1 MPTDK
6 RILESCFVSTSEHLN
21 PQENIMAVTFMESE
35 TVRLAK
41 EHGFYAIISN
51 NSHPL
56 TQQLARFVF
65 NYETLFEYQIN
76 RFIIDDWHP
85 FDGVPDEVHACVQW
99 KIV

>member
-6 RILESCFVSTSEHLN
+6 RILESCFVATCESLN
-21 PQENIMAVTFMESE
+21 PQENVLAVTFMESE

-65 NYETLFEYQIN
+65 KYETLFDYQIN
-76 RFIIDDWHP
+76 LFTIDGRHP
-85 FDGVPDEVHACVQW
+85 FDGVPDAVRAQVQW